1 MWLTKYTGG
10 AAAQGGAIYAQGD
23 SFVYAQGLRLNTNSA
38 PAIETVNNVTML
50 LNTTCF
56 ADNGDAT
63 TVRCKT
69 QIIVK
74 KNRGIDCT
82 LATVVIARL
91 SLMYAASQHPMCLCL
106 V

>member
-1 MWLTKYTGG
+1 M
-10 AAAQGGAIYAQGD
+10 
-23 SFVYAQGLRLNTNSA
+23 YAQGLRLNTNSA

-63 TVRCKT
+63 TVRFKT
-69 QIIVK
+69 RIIVE
-74 KNRGIDCT
+74 KNRGIACT
-82 LATVVIARL
+82 QATIAIARL

-106 V
+106 I